1 MLLSDKHLTPPR
13 ATTYRDYAATYGY
26 FEQISREL
34 NITQAR
40 QADLIYALYLDDP
53 MLVAAQRQRFGTG
66 VLVGGSEKSIKAKV
80 LSMNAAIAKLPPVP
94 TSEAELAHQM
104 WAFSDLPSVDAAV
117 IQFPSTYGFVSALI
131 TSYRVSTSSI
141 SCCLLVLHVVVI

>member
-1 MLLSDKHLTPPR
+1 MQPP
-13 ATTYRDYAATYGY
+13 RDYAATYGY

-117 IQFPSTYGFVSALI
+117 IQFPSTNGFVSALI